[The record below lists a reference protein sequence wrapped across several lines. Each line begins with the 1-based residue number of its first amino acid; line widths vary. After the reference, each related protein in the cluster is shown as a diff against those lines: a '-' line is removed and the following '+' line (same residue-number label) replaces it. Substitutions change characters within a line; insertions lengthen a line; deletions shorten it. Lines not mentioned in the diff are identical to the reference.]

1 MLSVLAL
8 HPPLASLDPPSGRVT
23 KPDDLAGRGE
33 WLTAARLAVYY
44 WEAMKSTVLK
54 LDQPAMSWQ
63 QRERFLLAPYAM
75 FSIRSLGREHPEES
89 HSYRSPFQRDRDR
102 VLHSAAF
109 RRLSGKMQVFTGDM
123 GDYHRTR
130 LTHTN
135 EVSSLA
141 RTIGRAIQL
150 NEDLI
155 EALALLH
162 DIGHP
167 PFGHCGEDALNDCT
181 KHLGGFSHNR
191 FALELVTSVEQRYT
205 SYSGLNLT
213 REVLAGQEFRSDK
226 DSGFAPMLEMQVVD
240 AADSMAY
247 DAHDVD
253 DALKLGLLSWKQLE
267 QLGLVQRAKK
277 VAPLDQCS
285 QGNRRQMLVHA
296 LLDVQMQDFLSS
308 AFATL
313 ANIRQLDSQAVQEL
327 GVRLEMS
334 PEFQSDKEELEEF
347 LFEQVYRHPKLADIL
362 QRAATRIHQM
372 FRLLKAY
379 PERLPD
385 RFQAWATNWG
395 VERAVA
401 TYIAGMTDRFCDDQY
416 VNLVELGRSQ
426 AVDWS

>member
-1 MLSVLAL
+1 
-8 HPPLASLDPPSGRVT
+8 
-23 KPDDLAGRGE
+23 
-33 WLTAARLAVYY
+33 
-44 WEAMKSTVLK
+44 MKFPVLK
-54 LDQPAMSWQ
+54 HDHPAMSWQ

-75 FSIRSLGREHPEES
+75 FSMLSLGREYPEES

-141 RTIGRAIQL
+141 RTIGRAVQL

-162 DIGHP
+162 DVGHP
-167 PFGHCGEDALNDCT
+167 PFGHCGEDALNECT
-181 KHLGGFSHNR
+181 QHLGGFSHNR
-191 FALELVTSVEQRYT
+191 FALELVTLVEQRYT

-267 QLGLVQRAKK
+267 GLELVQRAKK
-277 VAPLDQCS
+277 VAPLDQCG

-296 LLDVQMQDFLSS
+296 LLDVQMQNFLSS
-308 AFATL
+308 AFETL
-313 ANIRQLDSQAVQEL
+313 ADIQQLDSQSVQEL
-327 GVRLEMS
+327 GIRLEMS
-334 PEFQSDKEELEEF
+334 AEFQSDKEELEEF
-347 LFEQVYRHPKLADIL
+347 LFEQVYRHPKLAEIR
-362 QRAATRIHQM
+362 QRAATRIHQL

-379 PERLPD
+379 PERLPE
-385 RFQAWATNWG
+385 RFQLWATHWG

-416 VNLVELGRSQ
+416 VNMVELGRSH
-426 AVDWS
+426 AADWS